1 MVKKIISIGSL
12 LFICLSLYS
21 ERTQSGYVDF
31 LCFSKDLRYAYFKT
45 TDLSKEI
52 FIKYGIF
59 DTVKRKLLYEYKTGS
74 ELKKWNRYFI
84 SASKEK
90 GIETHSYKG
99 YSVKIA
105 SRYNAVNEAG
115 ARRLFN
121 NEYTISLEYKNDN
134 VYKRIRV
141 LVLNVSSFERKAILN
156 YRVYFSKSARAF
168 ALSLLFTNDVY
179 AGYKTSQ
186 FFYALSW

>member
-99 YSVKIA
+99 YSVKMRPGLGAFLTTSTQLAWNTKMTMFI
-105 SRYNAVNEAG
+105 NALG
-115 ARRLFN
+115 F
-121 NEYTISLEYKNDN
+121 
-134 VYKRIRV
+134 
-141 LVLNVSSFERKAILN
+141 
-156 YRVYFSKSARAF
+156 
-168 ALSLLFTNDVY
+168 
-179 AGYKTSQ
+179 
-186 FFYALSW
+186 